1 MTPGPLPSPRN
12 RGPLTLLYLV
22 VLVVAIAVLRLV
34 GRGWI
39 GAITAGLVLAGV
51 IVTLLIVAGS
61 DRRRR

>member
-1 MTPGPLPSPRN
+1 MPPGPLPSPRN
-12 RGPLTLLYLV
+12 RGPLTLLHLV
-22 VLVVAIAVLRLV
+22 VLAVAIAVLRLV

-39 GAITAGLVLAGV
+39 SAITTGLVLSGV

>member
-1 MTPGPLPSPRN
+1 MPPGPLPSPRN

-22 VLVVAIAVLRLV
+22 ILAVAIAVLRLV

-39 GAITAGLVLAGV
+39 GAITAGLVLSGV

-61 DRRRR
+61 DRRHR